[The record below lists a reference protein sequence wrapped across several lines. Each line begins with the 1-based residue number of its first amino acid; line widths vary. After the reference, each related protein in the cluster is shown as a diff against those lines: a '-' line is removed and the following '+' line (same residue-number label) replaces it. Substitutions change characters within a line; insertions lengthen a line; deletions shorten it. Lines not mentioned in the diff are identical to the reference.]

1 MPQILPLNA
10 RHAKAEP
17 TQNPEA
23 PLFSA
28 TSHVDA
34 YQCSASEG
42 TLIVKLP

>member
-23 PLFSA
+23 PVL
-28 TSHVDA
+28 
-34 YQCSASEG
+34 
-42 TLIVKLP
+42 